1 MRHFKTGEVSSAL
14 QDWSQAPNPPGTS
27 CTLQE
32 EAASHQPS
40 HRTPWTPGTCTT
52 PWTKGI
58 RVSPWLKTATSQP
71 VLLPQAFPWCHP
83 AAWLFCFFLLSLL
96 LLFFCLYVSC
106 ACFHCWAA
114 IQCCYSTE
122 ENKHSSLT
130 FFICS
135 CFSLHSTWESC
146 ILSCIVCPMP
156 LPQAG
161 SSLPTLAESL
171 LSPHEQGFQALLI
184 KHLLHIL
191 WLIHT
196 LKGTINICL
205 DFLLILL
212 WHSY

>member
-1 MRHFKTGEVSSAL
+1 MVKNCQLPAS
-14 QDWSQAPNPPGTS
+14 
-27 CTLQE
+27 
-32 EAASHQPS
+32 AAS
-40 HRTPWTPGTCTT
+40 PG
-52 PWTKGI
+52 I
-58 RVSPWLKTATSQP
+58 SQMP
-71 VLLPQAFPWCHP
+71 PCCVV
-83 AAWLFCFFLLSLL
+83 LL
-96 LLFFCLYVSC
+96 LLSSQPAPPLLCLYVVLSFT
-106 ACFHCWAA
+106 AELPHNAA
-114 IQCCYSTE
+114 IAQRRTNTAPYPP
-122 ENKHSSLT
+122 

-135 CFSLHSTWESC
+135 CFSPHPTWESC

-161 SSLPTLAESL
+161 SSLPSLAESL
-171 LSPHEQGFQALLI
+171 LSPREQGFQALLI